1 MEFRS
6 SAFGPSVQFGHLFH
20 VLVLVL
26 CCFPKKSEPA
36 SKVSKMFLS

>member
-6 SAFGPSVQFGHLFH
+6 SAFGPSVQIGHLFH